1 MKHLLIQSK
10 TILKFEMM
18 KDESLFEIF
27 MEEIQEVGF
36 KVIAD
41 YINKQVQ
48 ESEKMDAMN
57 KVDPDALFR
66 KATGQEDNEEN
77 HEAEDDKVGKAF
89 FDFLNALFDD
99 LK

>member
-48 ESEKMDAMN
+48 ESEKWM
-57 KVDPDALFR
+57 
-66 KATGQEDNEEN
+66 Q
-77 HEAEDDKVGKAF
+77 
-89 FDFLNALFDD
+89 
-99 LK
+99 